1 MYTEESLDNLRH
13 SIDIIEVLSEHLH
26 LKRSGGTYKACC
38 PFHVEK
44 TPSFIVNPTGAY
56 YHCFGCGAHGDA
68 ISFLMNHLGYSF
80 SEAVLT
86 LSKKFHVDLVIKI
99 KDTQSPFATGAKD
112 ELRRINAE
120 AEKLFRFC
128 LYQLAEGR
136 EALQYLYRRGFSP
149 DTIGRFHLGYA
160 PEQTLFVHA
169 MREKGI
175 SEKQLED
182 AGFIG
187 NKWFLFSRRI
197 IFPIHDSLGH
207 TLGFSS
213 RKFLENTRGSKYV
226 NTPETMIFKKSRA
239 LFGLHL
245 SRRRIAKE
253 KRVILVEGQV
263 DCLQMIDSG
272 FNCTLAAQGT
282 SFTED
287 HVKELSKL
295 GVLKAYLLF
304 DGDDAGIKAA
314 VRVGDMCQMAG
325 IAAMVC
331 RLPQG
336 EDPDSFLMHKGA
348 GVLGELLDQS
358 EDYLTFLIS
367 QKMRV
372 YPNFSP
378 REKALVI
385 EETITQIKKWGNP
398 IVVYEHLKQLASLM
412 MIPESMVFS
421 LAKLESGIAPAKSSV
436 VNKERLPKIH
446 SDVIIETDVLRCMLF
461 CKTHHTSIPH
471 TAKNYFTA
479 MDFKHPECRKLF
491 SHLIEYYEKHQR
503 NLPFDE
509 ALSLLEDKVII
520 ELLIKRRMNTDCLET
535 VFVQSLQKLA
545 DRQWK
550 EQRHPLSRQSK
561 SAREETLSILE
572 DYVRLRKDRV
582 IVTLLE
588 PQEC

>member
-1 MYTEESLDNLRH
+1 
-13 SIDIIEVLSEHLH
+13 
-26 LKRSGGTYKACC
+26 
-38 PFHVEK
+38 
-44 TPSFIVNPTGAY
+44 
-56 YHCFGCGAHGDA
+56 
-68 ISFLMNHLGYSF
+68 
-80 SEAVLT
+80 
-86 LSKKFHVDLVIKI
+86 
-99 KDTQSPFATGAKD
+99 
-112 ELRRINAE
+112 
-120 AEKLFRFC
+120 
-128 LYQLAEGR
+128 
-136 EALQYLYRRGFSP
+136 
-149 DTIGRFHLGYA
+149 
-160 PEQTLFVHA
+160 
-169 MREKGI
+169 
-175 SEKQLED
+175 
-182 AGFIG
+182 
-187 NKWFLFSRRI
+187 
-197 IFPIHDSLGH
+197 
-207 TLGFSS
+207 
-213 RKFLENTRGSKYV
+213 
-226 NTPETMIFKKSRA
+226 
-239 LFGLHL
+239 
-245 SRRRIAKE
+245 
-253 KRVILVEGQV
+253 
-263 DCLQMIDSG
+263 MIDSG

-561 SAREETLSILE
+561 SAQEETLSILE

-582 IVTLLE
+582 IITLLE